1 MAKKSADASNNNGNL
16 SDKENGAGHA
26 LWTSLDDKILMKHLK
41 AVKEKNGMSDNSFKR
56 TAWVAIAELLA
67 QQAPS
72 KVIKMATKCQ
82 DHWTTVCCMTFL

>member
-1 MAKKSADASNNNGNL
+1 MMAKKSANGNL

-26 LWTSLDDKILMKHLK
+26 SWSSLDDEILVKHLK
-41 AVKEKNGMSDNSFKR
+41 AVKEKNRMSDNGFKR

-72 KVIKMATKCQ
+72 KVIKTATKCQ
-82 DHWTTVCCMTFL
+82 DHWTMVCCMTFL